1 MNAKSLLKMA
11 EERKEIGLEELAA
24 AIEARSPGFA
34 GRIREVDG
42 RLAVGPGRAGFA
54 AALDRVVALEGPGR
68 EVGLA
73 LVALEAERIESLS
86 AEGLRCWCSGLE
98 EIGEHSVRAAQAF
111 GLESLA
117 ALDSGVGADERLASG
132 SRAVAALAERRR
144 NDPLVPRFA
153 AAAGAVVANR
163 GGLVVEAWGRYCE
176 AAIFGARRAAGDF
189 AILPEAARL
198 DDEELAGAIDL
209 AARVART
216 DRLGGRKVFEAIAP
230 SLEGV
235 PRSQRGSLLALGRSL
250 AGDATLVLDVL
261 QVSPPVLR
269 RLEPDHRS
277 TVLDYAIRIAGIVRV
292 AAPRFLRSVLRVGDA
307 IGYGEDL
314 EGFVAEGL
322 AMAEVEPVA
331 AEAFF
336 SLETRGA
343 RAFLTRHEA
352 AVVFEDVET
361 TLRGYL
367 ELVQGERLP
376 LIGADVRGLFAPVSR
391 DGKSVAVAR
400 RAGVFPIWEENFTL
414 MKLQL
419 TLGLLWRAEATH
431 EFDVGRFFGTDEG
444 GGLDQFFRHFE
455 SPEAAAG
462 LFLHLEAVRSMPL
475 IARLY
480 PGLAS
485 DLSALRRR
493 VFPRDEVAP
502 DAGSSSI
509 ILFLAIGGDVE
520 RVGSAGERVAV
531 ALDLAR
537 AALAGTATVYDS
549 ARCTVALANLRA
561 DGSLAPSHG
570 LDDLIAED
578 PMLAYLLE
586 LEDDDTPAPPGEM
599 GESPPLEVEPHDGQG
614 RRSDETSPGV
624 PMDPDVLAAYLEQNP
639 DLTVQRSEDALDPTG
654 LFVAGLTGSGS
665 AEDGTD
671 PTGATPD
678 RVWAAA
684 RPTRTARGIHLQ
696 DEWDHRIADY
706 RVGWCEVHD
715 VDVEGDSGSF
725 FSSALRQH
733 RELLPEVRR
742 QFQRVKPEGYRILR
756 GLLDGEDFDLNAVV
770 DARADLRARRDTTS
784 KLYTARRR
792 EERDVATL
800 FLLDMSASTD
810 EETEAPEPSAD
821 PGEDV
826 DLDLVSLQ
834 PRPRRRRIIDIQKE
848 ALVIMAQALEE
859 IGDHYAIYGFS
870 GHGRKQVELYA
881 VKSFEEPLTM
891 AVRGRIGGIE
901 PQRSTRMGA
910 ALRQAMTHFQSIAAR
925 AKHLILLSDG
935 FPQDFDYGDD
945 RRSNVYGLKD
955 TAMALREAERSGIST
970 FCITVDRAGNDYLRE
985 MCEERRYLV
994 IDEIDALP
1002 LELPKI
1008 YSEATRAE

>member
-1 MNAKSLLKMA
+1 VNAKSLLKMA

-250 AGDATLVLDVL
+250 AGDATLVL
-261 QVSPPVLR
+261 
-269 RLEPDHRS
+269 
-277 TVLDYAIRIAGIVRV
+277 
-292 AAPRFLRSVLRVGDA
+292 
-307 IGYGEDL
+307 GYGEDL

-810 EETEAPEPSAD
+810 EETEAPEPVAD